1 MDKIVRRT
9 LLSAGRPSMN
19 CFRNFADVVPQSNN
33 LVNTD
38 RSDLNEQE
46 MSHKESNNKSLSG
59 FGKAFT
65 KFSKL
70 TNKSSLDEPD
80 VFATLLRHSKLIQL
94 GDPQGKIVEGKIF
107 QVVGNDLYIDFGGKF
122 HCVCS
127 KPNTNESEY
136 VRGSRVRL
144 RLQELELSTKFLG
157 ASQELTLREADALL
171 LGLARTSGRK
181 AI

>member
-80 VFATLLRHSKLIQL
+80 VKFATLLRHSKLIQ
-94 GDPQGKIVEGKIF
+94 VTYT
-107 QVVGNDLYIDFGGKF
+107 VVQCSNDYHLILFYFNPVTSFLIHFKS
-122 HCVCS
+122 VI
-127 KPNTNESEY
+127 P
-136 VRGSRVRL
+136 VRRSSR
-144 RLQELELSTKFLG
+144 ENC
-157 ASQELTLREADALL
+157 
-171 LGLARTSGRK
+171 
-181 AI
+181 